1 MTFIKPNLYTD
12 ILTRVIVALV
22 IPVIAGVVW
31 VIIIYN
37 QTVSLHRGAAQMD
50 TEVKSL
56 EAKNADFKD
65 RIFTLF
71 DSHHVAALAAS
82 RGLIEEKK
90 PTYLESVPPAS
101 PPAIVAKF

>member
-37 QTVSLHRGAAQMD
+37 QTVSLHRNVSRME
-50 TEVKSL
+50 TEMKSL
-56 EAKNADFKD
+56 EADNADLKD

-71 DSHHVAALAAS
+71 DTDHVRALAAS
-82 RGLIEEKK
+82 RGLIQEKK
-90 PTYLESVPPAS
+90 PTYIESSPWVIAS
-101 PPAIVAKF
+101 HY